1 MLRTQDKKE
10 SSNVDS
16 AKDFLGKMK
25 TIFDA
30 KTTIGKLGAAL
41 DELSVT
47 HRKLKVK
54 LVCEHTMLP
63 QEPGAHLQ
71 CRRRESPNRVRA
83 SHLGDF
89 ELGAR

>member
-41 DELSVT
+41 DEL
-47 HRKLKVK
+47 
-54 LVCEHTMLP
+54 CECR
-63 QEPGAHLQ
+63 AHN
-71 CRRRESPNRVRA
+71 S
-83 SHLGDF
+83 
-89 ELGAR
+89 